1 MGGEVRTH
9 GTSPHVLAAS
19 NERNELEMKVFI
31 TGATGVVGR
40 RAVVQLLA
48 AGTEVTGVARS
59 RAKGDCLRALGAT
72 PVEVSLF
79 DRDALSAA
87 VAGHQVVC
95 NLATA
100 VPTGEQASGPDAWED
115 NHRIRREGARNLVD
129 AALHAGAERYIQ
141 ESIALLYADGGD
153 MFLDELAVV
162 DPTQITQPALTAE
175 AEAARFAQHG
185 GVGVALRF
193 GTFYGF
199 DSRHTIET
207 IEAAE
212 HGLFAVPGPAE
223 AYWPSVTTDDAAS
236 AVVAAIRA
244 PGGLYNIAEDRPL
257 TRAEHA
263 DALAEALGTSTLS
276 MTTLDGD
283 VPADLSMMVRSQR
296 VTSQLFKTLAGWQPR
311 FSSAWEGWPFVIAA
325 LRGRTSP
332 AVRSTR
338 EPEAP

>member
-1 MGGEVRTH
+1 
-9 GTSPHVLAAS
+9 
-19 NERNELEMKVFI
+19 MKVFV
-31 TGATGVVGR
+31 TGATGVLGR

-48 AGTEVTGVARS
+48 AGAEVTGVART
-59 RAKGDCLRALGAT
+59 RAKGGGLQALGAT

-87 VAGHQVVC
+87 IAGHQVVC

-100 VPTGEQASGPDAWED
+100 VPTGERAGGRDAWKD

-129 AALHAGAERYIQ
+129 AALHAGADRYIQ

-153 MFLDELAVV
+153 LLLDESAAV
-162 DPTQITQPALTAE
+162 DPTGITEPALTAE
-175 AEAARFAQHG
+175 SEAARFAQLG

-199 DSRHTIET
+199 DSGHTIDT
-207 IEAAE
+207 IEAAARD
-212 HGLFAVPGPAE
+212 GVFTVPGPAG

-236 AVVAAIRA
+236 AVVAALRA
-244 PGGLYNIAEDRPL
+244 PGGVYNVAEDRPL

-263 DALAEALGTSTLS
+263 DALAEALGTGTLS
-276 MTTLDGD
+276 LMAMNGD
-283 VPADLSMMVRSQR
+283 FPADLSMMLRSQR
-296 VTSQLFKTLAGWQPR
+296 VTSQLFKSLTGWQPR

-325 LRGRTSP
+325 LQGRDFTPLSD
-332 AVRSTR
+332 
-338 EPEAP
+338 